1 MQSSSHFVPFDG
13 EHEEINGTN
22 ATIGNVANT
31 VIDPDEQL
39 LTSFTNKFV
48 PSLAAVRE
56 ESSSPTASDS
66 NKTPKVVKT
75 VVEKEVEENDA
86 ESNIIQSSTK
96 KNNKPSPAMKTIANF
111 LEVDPMLSP
120 SVHDNS
126 DISHIPTPQTPPRE
140 SLNNKPVNENTMFQV
155 KTPSREEWQ
164 EMLNSSQLSNTNG
177 VLPSGNNDVKKTNT
191 DGDVVKE
198 EIYEDESSL
207 NLSRLSDYTDLNNT
221 QIENVLNSTNLSE
234 VEEEALI

>member
-1 MQSSSHFVPFDG
+1 
-13 EHEEINGTN
+13 
-22 ATIGNVANT
+22 
-31 VIDPDEQL
+31 
-39 LTSFTNKFV
+39 
-48 PSLAAVRE
+48 
-56 ESSSPTASDS
+56 
-66 NKTPKVVKT
+66 
-75 VVEKEVEENDA
+75 
-86 ESNIIQSSTK
+86 
-96 KNNKPSPAMKTIANF
+96 MKTIANF

-155 KTPSREEWQ
+155 NTPSREEWQ

-177 VLPSGNNDVKKTNT
+177 VLPSGNNDDVKKTNT

-207 NLSRLSDYTDLNNT
+207 NLSRLSRDLNFLLLPSCFLPLCSRSLLSS
-221 QIENVLNSTNLSE
+221 LNDIFFPGYKIFSISLHFRLSLL
-234 VEEEALI
+234 VT